1 MKAGKRIRHARSGG
15 EIPDHFV
22 RGFVSAGLLASA
34 AHPGKPRP
42 RRVARLALQGGVA
55 LAAGAATL
63 AALRRNAPFAALA
76 SVAAG
81 AASLMVIEQ
90 LLQEHLTEEK

>member
-22 RGFVSAGLLASA
+22 RGFVSAGLLAA